1 MTQYMLLIYSDRS
14 ALAQMSEED
23 QAADMKRW
31 FDYSDWLA
39 QKGWIRAGDALHGTE
54 QATSVRVEK
63 GERLVTDGPFAD
75 ANVPSRASSTST
87 ERATVRRGGAS
98 LRVTT
103 C

>member
-63 GERLVTDGPFAD
+63 GERLVTDGPFAET
-75 ANVPSRASSTST
+75 N
-87 ERATVRRGGAS
+87 ER
-98 LRVTT
+98 
-103 C
+103 